1 MIAGGARLA
10 RHRQALWH
18 EFGAGGRRGA
28 GAATGAKTGHAGT
41 LDPLAT
47 GILPLAL
54 GEATKTMRFAAA
66 GKKRYRFR
74 VRWGEARD
82 TDDREG
88 AIIGETCAR
97 PDAAAIAAALPA
109 FTGTILQR
117 PPAYSAI
124 KIAGQRAYALARA
137 GTPPELAAR
146 PVEIAELRLISTP
159 DPDHADFE
167 AVVGGGTYIRALA
180 RDLAEALGTLG
191 HIAELRR
198 LAVGRFT
205 ENQAISLD
213 CAVAL
218 GHSLAA
224 SEHLL
229 PIETALDDIPALAL
243 TAEEAARLR
252 HGQRV
257 TPRAN
262 GALDDLANGTIVGAR
277 LDQLLVAVARIE
289 NGASSA
295 GAHHQSLKGRNPMSI
310 TAERKQTLIGEYA
323 IKPGR
328 YRLARGAGRDP
339 VGAHPQP
346 DRPPRHP

>member
-1 MIAGGARLA
+1 MHGWVVVDKPYGMSSARA
-10 RHRQALWH
+10 VALV
-18 EFGAGGRRGA
+18 RRSS
-28 GAATGAKTGHAGT
+28 GAAKIGHAGT

-54 GEATKTMRFAAA
+54 GEATKTVQFAVA

-74 VRWGEARD
+74 IRWGEARD

-88 AIIGETCAR
+88 AVIAETAVR
-97 PDAAAIAAALPA
+97 PDAAAITAGLTR

-124 KIAGQRAYALARA
+124 KIGGRRAYALARD
-137 GTPPELAAR
+137 GKSPELAAR
-146 PVEIAELRLISTP
+146 PVEIAELRLICAP
-159 DPDHADFE
+159 DPDHADFA

-198 LAVGRFT
+198 LSVGRFA

-229 PIETALDDIPALAL
+229 PIETALDDIPAIAL
-243 TAEEAARLR
+243 TADEAARLR

-257 TPRAN
+257 TPHEARERAR
-262 GALDDLANGTIVGAR
+262 LDDIADGTIVGAR
-277 LDQLLVAVARIE
+277 LDQLVVA
-289 NGASSA
+289 
-295 GAHHQSLKGRNPMSI
+295 
-310 TAERKQTLIGEYA
+310 
-323 IKPGR
+323 
-328 YRLARGAGRDP
+328 LARFEDGGLRP
-339 VGAHPQP
+339 V
-346 DRPPRHP
+346 RIINR